1 MRVLDLFCGTKSIA
15 NVAQELGHDVF
26 TIDNDPQHEPDLCV
40 DLLEAEP
47 VWVGSPKS
55 YICFPRHNIEIS
67 RGDFDMVWASPPCT
81 CFSIA
86 GISHNWEQ
94 TEGGYKP
101 RHERA
106 VEAVRLVEQTEDII
120 GALQPCVWFIEN
132 PRGLLR
138 KLPVMQGLPRHTVTY
153 CQYGDKRMKPTDI
166 WTNCTT
172 WQPKPMCKN
181 GDPCHE
187 RAPRGSKTGTQ
198 GLKGSIERSRMPQ
211 ELCIEVI
218 LAAEKQIEEA
228 K

>member
-40 DLLEAEP
+40 DLFEAEP